1 MMQQPRKGDPEVPY
15 QRQLFYPSP
24 NSRFSLGMEAGVA
37 FFSNDFA
44 VNCCETIEQF
54 SENED
59 FRLEDLIRYGDGN
72 PTPGWYGYPLNFH
85 LHPNAVVLDLSSIH
99 SVFFQIAFGPSDSDA
114 RERFWDTIKTRD
126 RDAKLYT
133 QLIALAAVREGFD
146 GIVYTSVRAP
156 IDVVMPESNL
166 VVFSK
171 EKIESG
177 PPPNNTVERD
187 ARKSSARPSL

>member
-1 MMQQPRKGDPEVPY
+1 MNETNEAVVATTLNRLAREDWSCLLLSMATDTRWHQLLWWHNKYYRVNGPNDGRMMQQPRKGDPEVPY

-85 LHPNAVVLDLSSIH
+85 LHPNAVVLRKCKWSGVRS
-99 SVFFQIAFGPSDSDA
+99 
-114 RERFWDTIKTRD
+114 R
-126 RDAKLYT
+126 
-133 QLIALAAVREGFD
+133 LIA
-146 GIVYTSVRAP
+146 
-156 IDVVMPESNL
+156 
-166 VVFSK
+166 
-171 EKIESG
+171 
-177 PPPNNTVERD
+177 
-187 ARKSSARPSL
+187 